1 VLLLSCAAGLLVAL
15 GGGAALAT
23 SGEGVPP
30 GTRVRAVDIGGLS
43 EAEAVARLESAFA
56 TERTS
61 SISLVADGE
70 VLQLDPVKAG
80 IDLDEQATV
89 DRALEAGRLDR
100 LMARLGSGRDVDP
113 VPSYDADRLRAELTR
128 LKKGFDREP
137 REGAVRF
144 SPEGEPVAAPPLTG
158 RSLDVDGTVRAL
170 QASYLSARVDA
181 AADITAVSTT
191 AQDVQEAMDEVAV
204 PAVAA
209 PISVDVEGD
218 RLVVEPL
225 DIAKALRLEATDG
238 EIEPRL
244 DAAVLHERVSGKLR
258 KVGTPAVDATFDVST
273 GTPVVVPSKT
283 GMSVSADD
291 LAEAVMD
298 VLTDPEPRKAS
309 APLTVSQPRVSTEVA
324 KGLGVREVIGTFTTR
339 HPCCRPRVEN
349 IHRIADIVDG
359 YVLRPGDRFDLNGY
373 VGPRDKARGFK
384 EAPQILEG
392 QFVDR
397 VGGGVSQFATT
408 IFNAVFFS
416 GLKDITHTPH
426 SYYISRYPPG
436 REATVSF
443 PLPDLIFEN
452 DSPHGVLIK
461 TSYTGTSIT
470 VTFWGTKR
478 YDDVRSITGP
488 RTRLRDFGTEYV
500 DRDDCTATEGE
511 KGFDIVVTRVFEDGG
526 REVKRESFKTRYKPE
541 PRFICGK
548 APRGRRSSSPAPT
561 GG

>member
-1 VLLLSCAAGLLVAL
+1 MTRRVLLLSGAAAVLVL
-15 GGGAALAT
+15 GGGAALAGTGDGIPAGT
-23 SGEGVPP
+23 S
-30 GTRVRAVDIGGLS
+30 VRALDVGGLS
-43 EAEAVARLESAFA
+43 RDAAVARLESAFS

-70 VLQLDPVKAG
+70 VLQLDPVQAG

-89 DRALEAGRLDR
+89 DRALDVGPVDR
-100 LMARLGSGRDVDP
+100 LMARLGAGRDVDP
-113 VPSYDADRLRAELTR
+113 VPSYEEDRLRAQLTR
-128 LKKGFDREP
+128 LKEGFDREP

-144 SPEGEPVAAPPLTG
+144 TPEGVPVEARPLSG

-170 QASYLSARVDA
+170 RASYLSARVDA
-181 AADITAVSTT
+181 AAEITPVRTT
-191 AQDVQEAMDEVAV
+191 EEQVRRVRDEVAV

-209 PISVDVEGD
+209 PVTVDVGGD
-218 RLVVEPL
+218 PLVVAPI
-225 DIAKALRLEATDG
+225 DIARALRLEAVDG
-238 EIEPRL
+238 KIEPRL
-244 DAAVLHERVSGKLR
+244 EAEVLHEQVAGKLR
-258 KVGTPAVDATFDVST
+258 TVGTPAVDATFDVST

-283 GMSVSADD
+283 GMSVSAED
-291 LAEAVMD
+291 LAAAVLG
-298 VLTDPEPRKAS
+298 VLTDAAPRTAT

-324 KGLGVREVIGTFTTR
+324 KGLGVKEVIGTFTTR

-359 YVLRPGDRFDLNGY
+359 YVLRPGDRFDLNAY

-408 IFNAVFFS
+408 VFNAVFFS
-416 GLKDITHTPH
+416 GLKDVTHTPH

-443 PLPDLIFEN
+443 PLPDLVFEN
-452 DSPHGVLIK
+452 DSPHGVLVK
-461 TSYTGTSIT
+461 TSYTGTSVT

-478 YDDVRSITGP
+478 FDEIRSVSGP
-488 RTRLRDFGTEYV
+488 RTRIRDFGTEYV
-500 DRDDCTATEGE
+500 DREDCTSSAGAE
-511 KGFDIVVTRVFEDGG
+511 GFDIVVTRVFVKGGKEVERED
-526 REVKRESFKTRYKPE
+526 FKTRYKPE
-541 PRFICGK
+541 PKFICGRK
-548 APRGRRSSSPAPT
+548 PSRQ
-561 GG
+561 